1 MARIW
6 EEKINGNPSTD
17 KMTDADLT
25 IRIAKA
31 TREHLPRVVALMKG
45 LAEFEKLLDEFRVT
59 EALLERYLFTREP
72 LAELLVGCL
81 GEEIHGYALFFHNF
95 SSFQGRPGIYIEDVY
110 VEPCAR
116 GKGLGK
122 ALLVE
127 VIRIARA
134 RGCRRSEWIV
144 LDWNQRAKHFYESLG
159 AEILSDWRLCR
170 MDEIAMNRLLS
181 GDCQEE
187 NKPTEGNGHAT
198 CLRLM

>member
-1 MARIW
+1 MKA
-6 EEKINGNPSTD
+6 
-17 KMTDADLT
+17 ADLT
-25 IRIAKA
+25 IRISKA
-31 TREHLPRVVALMKG
+31 TREHLPRVVELMKG

-59 EALLERYLFTREP
+59 EALLERYLFSRETV
-72 LAELLVGCL
+72 AELLVGCL

-95 SSFQGRPGIYIEDVY
+95 SSFQGRPGIYLEDVY
-110 VEPCAR
+110 VEPFAR

-134 RGCRRSEWIV
+134 RGCRRSEWLV

-170 MDEIAMNRLLS
+170 MDEVGMNRLIS
-181 GDCQEE
+181 GD
-187 NKPTEGNGHAT
+187 
-198 CLRLM
+198 

>member
-1 MARIW
+1 MLSS
-6 EEKINGNPSTD
+6 E
-17 KMTDADLT
+17 KMTTADLT

-31 TREHLPRVVALMKG
+31 NREHLPRVVELMKG

-72 LAELLVGCL
+72 VAELLIGYL
-81 GEEIHGYALFFHNF
+81 AEEIHGYALFFHNF
-95 SSFQGRPGIYIEDVY
+95 SSFQGRPGMYLEDVY

-144 LDWNQRAKHFYESLG
+144 LEWNQRAKHFYESFG

-170 MDEIAMNRLLS
+170 MDEVAMNRLVS
-181 GDCQEE
+181 GDYQED
-187 NKPTEGNGHAT
+187 NKPTGDDVQ
-198 CLRLM
+198 

>member
-95 SSFQGRPGIYIEDVY
+95 SSFLE
-110 VEPCAR
+110 
-116 GKGLGK
+116 
-122 ALLVE
+122 AL
-127 VIRIARA
+127 
-134 RGCRRSEWIV
+134 
-144 LDWNQRAKHFYESLG
+144 
-159 AEILSDWRLCR
+159 
-170 MDEIAMNRLLS
+170 
-181 GDCQEE
+181 
-187 NKPTEGNGHAT
+187 PNG
-198 CLRLM
+198 